1 MACTS
6 NVTEISNYPSI
17 AAMCKNE
24 SLKMLG
30 VKIIAT
36 ERTVKFFLLIFQV
49 TLTNIICIIIIII
62 IK

>member
-1 MACTS
+1 M
-6 NVTEISNYPSI
+6 

-36 ERTVKFFLLIFQV
+36 ERNIKFFLLILQV
-49 TLTNIICIIIIII
+49 TLTNIICIIIN
-62 IK
+62 